1 LAEEISRIG
10 LSDALLKY
18 NSKPLEKEAKSI
30 VAGRIFLRFLNRLF
44 RIQIIAGDIMQFES
58 GK

>member
-1 LAEEISRIG
+1 LAEEISRIE

-18 NSKPLEKEAKSI
+18 NSKPLGKEAKNI
-30 VAGRIFLRFLNRLF
+30 EAGPIFLQFLNRLF
-44 RIQIIAGDIMQFES
+44 RIQILSGDIMQFES

>member
-1 LAEEISRIG
+1 LAEKISRFG

-30 VAGRIFLRFLNRLF
+30 VAGLFLQFLKGLF
-44 RIQIIAGDIMQFES
+44 RIQILSGDIMQFES